1 MEKYLTHESIKQ
13 LEQRKRAALINSLSG
28 FKSLN
33 LVGTTNKQGQT
44 NLAIFNSVFH
54 LGAHPPLMGMIVRPD
69 SVERHTLENILE
81 TNYYTLN
88 HVNEDIYL
96 QAHQTSA
103 RYSRLES
110 EFESTQL
117 TAIYNND
124 FLAPYV
130 KESHIRIGLK
140 LVDSKDIELNGT
152 TLLIGEI
159 QQLYFPQ
166 NCETT
171 DGYLDIEKA
180 GTIAG
185 TGLDGYHLTKKI
197 NRLSYAKTNF
207 NTTPILSNYFE

>member
-1 MEKYLTHESIKQ
+1 MEKHLNLESILQ

-33 LVGTTNKQGQT
+33 LVGTINGQGQT

-81 TNYYTLN
+81 TQYYTLN
-88 HVNEDIYL
+88 HVNKDIYL
-96 QAHQTSA
+96 HAHQTSA
-103 RYSRLES
+103 RYSRSES
-110 EFESTQL
+110 EFDTSKL
-117 TAIYNND
+117 TPLYNHN
-124 FLAPYV
+124 FLAPFV

-140 LVDSKDIELNGT
+140 LVDRKDIELNNT
-152 TLLIGEI
+152 ILLIGEI
-159 QQLYFPQ
+159 KQLYFPR

-185 TGLDGYHLTKKI
+185 TGLDGYHLTQKI
-197 NRLSYAKTNF
+197 NRLSYAKP
-207 NTTPILSNYFE
+207 TTIPSPIFSNYFE